1 MFRYLSLFRRNKDEQ
16 LNDNDYD
23 FNEVPA
29 PADVSGMPES
39 KTPVLIDN
47 ALGGNQDHPAK
58 PTPARDTTLQEQADQ
73 ARITDIRDE
82 LRGMSD
88 GSHSASGEKI
98 DKDEIEN
105 PFFKEGSIAPEDL
118 REPVTAFGFRL
129 ESSIPGQAGNAT
141 FSSDNET
148 GIVTIAA
155 QFPTDVSSVL
165 TSEQKALFDVV
176 VADDGTTIYYPRR
189 QVEDIPPIVQEEQPA
204 DEGYKPPPMMDDM
217 DPREFEEDERDAGIL
232 RPEDLAE
239 MIKNTPGNE
248 LVLYTGAGISKG
260 GGEPVWDMNELKSKV
275 QVDNGSDVFL
285 QALLDDPEKLTEE
298 FKKFAQQINTSN
310 PTDAHTAIKEIMEAK
325 LGATLMTQNGDRNHE
340 ASGVRPI
347 HMAALPEFYEFLKGR
362 TDKASLVV
370 TAGLHADEL
379 AFLNWIATKN
389 PNVKIVAIDLGR
401 SIASYPSFLNK
412 DNYILPGDA
421 QKTLPAVTS
430 ALSQKNP

>member
-23 FNEVPA
+23 FNEMPA
-29 PADVSGMPES
+29 PADVSGMPEN

-47 ALGGNQDHPAK
+47 AIGGQQEHPAK
-58 PTPARDTTLQEQADQ
+58 PKPAIDTTLQEQADQ
-73 ARITDIRDE
+73 ARITEIEGE
-82 LRGMSD
+82 LSGMSD
-88 GSHSASGEKI
+88 SSPS
-98 DKDEIEN
+98 EN
-105 PFFKEGSIAPEDL
+105 PFFKEGPITPEDL

-129 ESSIPGQAGNAT
+129 ESPIPGQAGNAN

-155 QFPTDVSSVL
+155 QFPTDISSLL
-165 TSEQKALFDVV
+165 TQEQKALVDVV
-176 VADDGTTIYYPRR
+176 VTDEGTTIYYPTKQPR
-189 QVEDIPPIVQEEQPA
+189 DILPSVQDEQPV
-204 DEGYKPPPMMDDM
+204 DEGYKPPAKMDDM
-217 DPREFEEDERDAGIL
+217 EPREFEEEERDAEIL

-239 MIKNTPGNE
+239 MINNIPGNE
-248 LVLYTGAGISKG
+248 LVFYTGAGISKG

-379 AFLNWIATKN
+379 SFLNWIATKN
-389 PNVKIVAIDLGR
+389 SNVRIAAVDLGR
-401 SIASYPSFLNK
+401 SIATYPSYLK
-412 DNYILPGDA
+412 KGDYILPGDA
-421 QKTLPAVTS
+421 QKTLPAVAS